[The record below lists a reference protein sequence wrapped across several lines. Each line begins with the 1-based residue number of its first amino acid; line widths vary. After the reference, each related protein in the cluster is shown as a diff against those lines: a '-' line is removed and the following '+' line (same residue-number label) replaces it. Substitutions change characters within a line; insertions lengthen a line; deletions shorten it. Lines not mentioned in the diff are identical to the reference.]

1 MQGKVSPDGQWI
13 AYTSDESGRWDVYVD
28 RFPNP
33 GVTRTALGS
42 GAQPQWRGDGREL
55 FFVGP
60 DNTLMAVDVTPGPE
74 LTIGAPRPL
83 FRAPMPGNLDDFRNQ
98 YVVAKDG
105 KRFLIVTVADNEP
118 LQAIQVIFNWTA
130 LLPS

>member
-1 MQGKVSPDGQWI
+1 MRDYLRWLEPSSLW
-13 AYTSDESGRWDVYVD
+13 ASGR
-28 RFPNP
+28 
-33 GVTRTALGS
+33 
-42 GAQPQWRGDGREL
+42 
-55 FFVGP
+55 
-60 DNTLMAVDVTPGPE
+60 
-74 LTIGAPRPL
+74 IGAPRPL

-118 LQAIQVIFNWTA
+118 LQPIQVIFNWTA

>member
-1 MQGKVSPDGQWI
+1 M
-13 AYTSDESGRWDVYVD
+13 A
-28 RFPNP
+28 NP
-33 GVTRTALGS
+33 LSSLTS
-42 GAQPQWRGDGREL
+42 GAISSPFTQLRKVLAG
-55 FFVGP
+55 V
-60 DNTLMAVDVTPGPE
+60 APGHERPIE
-74 LTIGAPRPL
+74 LTIGEPRPL

>member
-1 MQGKVSPDGQWI
+1 
-13 AYTSDESGRWDVYVD
+13 
-28 RFPNP
+28 
-33 GVTRTALGS
+33 
-42 GAQPQWRGDGREL
+42 
-55 FFVGP
+55 
-60 DNTLMAVDVTPGPE
+60 MAVDVAPGPE
-74 LTIGAPRPL
+74 LTIGEPRPL